1 MLYHAQLYFWAN
13 ENSHL
18 KHLWPRRKVEPETLQ
33 PVGLCFVQHQSH
45 NGTVRLT
52 VGQSSLRAVLACA
65 HLLHRLGL
73 REGTRDCHRAR
84 DVRGTNPSLPS
95 PPRRRSG
102 DRCCPVRRAR
112 DCIQRGTERYDA
124 DKALPSR
131 HGRAGAAARLNRSA
145 ALAPPRGP
153 TRAARGGARSE
164 DLTPSRSS
172 HRSLGF
178 VAGL

>member
-1 MLYHAQLYFWAN
+1 MKTVTWSTSDQGGRWNQRPFSQWDCALCSTRATMAQSAWPWGRAFW
-13 ENSHL
+13 
-18 KHLWPRRKVEPETLQ
+18 
-33 PVGLCFVQHQSH
+33 
-45 NGTVRLT
+45 
-52 VGQSSLRAVLACA
+52 GQSWLVPISSTGSGSEGDSG
-65 HLLHRLGL
+65 LLQGQGRW
-73 REGTRDCHRAR
+73 
-84 DVRGTNPSLPS
+84 GTNPSLPS